1 MNRRGSTE
9 RSVNSIIT
17 NGQIG
22 GVLLSSFKSQSLVN
36 RNSAFDATGVTGLGG
51 NLKKDINM
59 NSQGFKYPDRV
70 YGHKFNNG
78 YRKDYEKSNG
88 LKPKQVH
95 KPLQFGNLQSLS
107 YYRPTIVTREYQR
120 EMPPNLIEET
130 TKLLQQEQT
139 DSDFKQRYMKA
150 SNDQKG
156 TTYAQ
161 SFFQPN
167 HEASDKMNK
176 PLNFADATPS

>member
-59 NSQGFKYPDRV
+59 NS
-70 YGHKFNNG
+70 
-78 YRKDYEKSNG
+78 
-88 LKPKQVH
+88 
-95 KPLQFGNLQSLS
+95 
-107 YYRPTIVTREYQR
+107 
-120 EMPPNLIEET
+120 
-130 TKLLQQEQT
+130 
-139 DSDFKQRYMKA
+139 
-150 SNDQKG
+150 
-156 TTYAQ
+156 
-161 SFFQPN
+161 
-167 HEASDKMNK
+167 
-176 PLNFADATPS
+176 